1 MESLHARVGATE
13 TDMLASVVAPAPLT
27 PPPLSPPTAQTFQ
40 LPAPLLR
47 CGYLNRYRPWA
58 RVWERTWHRR
68 YFVLAGD
75 LLMAWESERDTEH
88 RPEEAVLLHS
98 CVVALEGAKPDGFS
112 ATNFFIFRLEDSQGN
127 MLLRLSSRDEA
138 EVYNWMLALQA
149 AGCCAPTSSC
159 TAPHV
164 HQHHATGITKG
175 MAGSMRAE
183 EAAGE
188 ASEAS
193 AGEVTSSSS
202 SVERADSFAASL
214 RHAPLHAASHAREGA
229 WPGGVGAAWAQ
240 QGAAAGGSH
249 SEAAVVRR
257 RKGRDEGDSRSS
269 CQHEHGRAGQGEE
282 GAQRVRK
289 AGERRGVPW
298 VCAPAHKH
306 VRESPLSSV
315 AIFQQ
320 SHAGL
325 FNLCIVLLVAVNSR
339 LIIENL
345 MKYGILARSSFWLSS
360 SSLREW
366 PLLMCGLSLAAFPL
380 MALCIEKLRAHGYIT
395 EQVTALL
402 HVVNIAGE
410 FFYPAIVI
418 NRVHSQPLGGF
429 LLIFVA
435 VTVFMKL
442 ISYAHTLHDV
452 RMKLS
457 EGHQLVP
464 AAGAP
469 VVQYPLNLTVGN
481 LCYFMAAPTL
491 CYQLGYPR
499 APHVRKGWLLQQV
512 VKLLTFTGLVLFI
525 IEQYINPIIKNSQHP
540 LKGHSLYSI
549 ERVLKLSIP
558 TLYVWL
564 GIFFCFFHLWLNILG
579 ELLCF
584 GDREFYRDWWNA
596 KTIEEYWKLW
606 NMPVHRW
613 MVRHIYFPCLSIGLT
628 KPLAVFVVF
637 FLSAV
642 FHEVLIGIPCH
653 MFRLWA
659 FLGMIFQIPLVW
671 ITNYL
676 YQKFQNPMVGNMLF
690 WFFFCIVGQ
699 PACVLLYYH
708 DVQAAGGAAEGVEEA
723 GGLSRDDTRVQRGG
737 WRAKRAEAGRSPVC
751 AAMAM
756 GDVELVSRSLQL
768 EQKLF
773 HLDLKDNPRGRYLK
787 ISERTALNRST
798 ILVPVAGV
806 VWFVDLFN
814 YYANGGEQGQLN
826 SKELQLDSKVFYFD
840 VGENPRGRFLK
851 VSEASR
857 MHGRSTII
865 VPATTGTT
873 PGATDDGW
881 AAFRNA
887 LVEIHEASLTLPGAA
902 PGVAAAT
909 TAGYDAGAATAGGTQ
924 GGLAGVGSSAG
935 GEVGA
940 AGATASR
947 VIVVDQ
953 KRFFLDLGSNPRG
966 HFLKMSEV
974 LGVDRSSI
982 IIPASAVAQVHD
994 AIGQL
999 IGELQAHGGHPSFFS
1014 SLSLLLNVLV
1024 SLIAITPSLLPVA
1037 LASPHTR
1044 LHLPHHTPAFLHR
1057 MPSVGGTEGDG
1068 PRHARFS
1075 SSHVSPLVMRSSPR
1089 HFSFPHSL
1097 PHSLHI
1103 SLSHSLTVPPS
1114 PALYLPPSL
1123 AQSYSLSLPLR
1134 ASFIGR
1140 DRRGAGEGQRE
1151 KDRGTEAEG
1160 RDRKGGI
1167 RGGETEGRGQ
1177 RGRDRVE
1184 GIEGESQ
1191 RRRKEV
1197 GVDRGFPPP
1206 CALLPPSFCPASPL
1220 PPPCFP
1226 PPSTLLPP
1234 SLHPASPLPPPA
1246 SPLTPSFSPP
1256 TSLLPPS
1263 FLPASP
1269 LPPPCFPPPYALLPP
1284 SFRPASPLPPPCFPP
1299 PTALLPPS
1307 LCPASPLPPLSFPP
1321 PFALLPPSLCPA
1333 SPLPL
1338 PGFPP
1343 PCTLLPPSLCPA
1355 SPLSLPCF
1363 PLPMPCF
1370 PPPSAKLPSPL
1381 PSPSFPP
1388 PFALLPPSLHPASPL
1403 PPPCFPPP
1411 SACFPLPP
1419 LYFSP
1424 PTSLLPPSF
1433 LPASPLPPPCFP
1445 PPTALLPPSLCPASP
1460 LPLPCFPP
1468 PSAKLPPSL
1477 HPASP
1482 LPSPGF
1488 SPSPSLLPPIP
1499 LPASSHPLPCFP
1511 PSRSLLLPIPFPAS
1525 PHPLPC
1531 FSPSPSLLPPIPF
1544 PASPH
1549 PAPCFPPSR
1558 SLLPPIPLLASPHPL
1573 PCFPPSPSLLYTVHI
1588 NTHADAE
1595 VLR

>member
-1 MESLHARVGATE
+1 
-13 TDMLASVVAPAPLT
+13 MLASVVAPAPLT
-27 PPPLSPPTAQTFQ
+27 PPPLSPPTAPTWQVR
-40 LPAPLLR
+40 ASRLR
-47 CGYLNRYRPWA
+47 FSNDR
-58 RVWERTWHRR
+58 
-68 YFVLAGD
+68 LAGE

-149 AGCCAPTSSC
+149 AGCCAATSSC
-159 TAPHV
+159 TAPHL
-164 HQHHATGITKG
+164 HQHHATGATKG

-214 RHAPLHAASHAREGA
+214 RHAPLHAASHGREGA

-240 QGAAAGGSH
+240 QGAAGGGSH

-395 EQVTALL
+395 EQVTAFL

-452 RMKLS
+452 RKRLS

-642 FHEVLIGIPCH
+642 FHEVHNLPHLSSSCLPPTSFHGIC
-653 MFRLWA
+653 
-659 FLGMIFQIPLVW
+659 
-671 ITNYL
+671 YL
-676 YQKFQNPMVGNMLF
+676 FPV
-690 WFFFCIVGQ
+690 
-699 PACVLLYYH
+699 
-708 DVQAAGGAAEGVEEA
+708 AAGGAAEEVEEV
-723 GGLSRDDTRVQRGG
+723 GGLKRDDTRVQRGG
-737 WRAKRAEAGRSPVC
+737 WRAKSRVC

-798 ILVPVAGV
+798 ILVPLAGV

-902 PGVAAAT
+902 PGVSTAVAAAT
-909 TAGYDAGAATAGGTQ
+909 TAGYDAGAAAAGGTQ
-924 GGLAGVGSSAG
+924 ANLAGVGSSVG
-935 GEVGA
+935 GAVVA

-947 VIVVDQ
+947 VIVADQ

-974 LGVDRSSI
+974 LGADRSSI

-999 IGELQAHGGHPSFFS
+999 IAELQAHGGYS
-1014 SLSLLLNVLV
+1014 SQP
-1024 SLIAITPSLLPVA
+1024 AGPVV
-1037 LASPHTR
+1037 R
-1044 LHLPHHTPAFLHR
+1044 
-1057 MPSVGGTEGDG
+1057 
-1068 PRHARFS
+1068 
-1075 SSHVSPLVMRSSPR
+1075 
-1089 HFSFPHSL
+1089 
-1097 PHSLHI
+1097 
-1103 SLSHSLTVPPS
+1103 
-1114 PALYLPPSL
+1114 
-1123 AQSYSLSLPLR
+1123 
-1134 ASFIGR
+1134 
-1140 DRRGAGEGQRE
+1140 
-1151 KDRGTEAEG
+1151 
-1160 RDRKGGI
+1160 
-1167 RGGETEGRGQ
+1167 
-1177 RGRDRVE
+1177 
-1184 GIEGESQ
+1184 
-1191 RRRKEV
+1191 
-1197 GVDRGFPPP
+1197 
-1206 CALLPPSFCPASPL
+1206 
-1220 PPPCFP
+1220 
-1226 PPSTLLPP
+1226 TL
-1234 SLHPASPLPPPA
+1234 
-1246 SPLTPSFSPP
+1246 
-1256 TSLLPPS
+1256 
-1263 FLPASP
+1263 
-1269 LPPPCFPPPYALLPP
+1269 
-1284 SFRPASPLPPPCFPP
+1284 
-1299 PTALLPPS
+1299 
-1307 LCPASPLPPLSFPP
+1307 
-1321 PFALLPPSLCPA
+1321 
-1333 SPLPL
+1333 
-1338 PGFPP
+1338 G
-1343 PCTLLPPSLCPA
+1343 
-1355 SPLSLPCF
+1355 
-1363 PLPMPCF
+1363 
-1370 PPPSAKLPSPL
+1370 
-1381 PSPSFPP
+1381 
-1388 PFALLPPSLHPASPL
+1388 
-1403 PPPCFPPP
+1403 
-1411 SACFPLPP
+1411 
-1419 LYFSP
+1419 
-1424 PTSLLPPSF
+1424 
-1433 LPASPLPPPCFP
+1433 
-1445 PPTALLPPSLCPASP
+1445 
-1460 LPLPCFPP
+1460 
-1468 PSAKLPPSL
+1468 
-1477 HPASP
+1477 
-1482 LPSPGF
+1482 
-1488 SPSPSLLPPIP
+1488 
-1499 LPASSHPLPCFP
+1499 
-1511 PSRSLLLPIPFPAS
+1511 
-1525 PHPLPC
+1525 
-1531 FSPSPSLLPPIPF
+1531 
-1544 PASPH
+1544 
-1549 PAPCFPPSR
+1549 PAPKRP
-1558 SLLPPIPLLASPHPL
+1558 
-1573 PCFPPSPSLLYTVHI
+1573 
-1588 NTHADAE
+1588 E
-1595 VLR
+1595 K